1 MRSYLFVLSPSI
13 AIYNQWKD
21 ILVEIRKNG
30 DNVDM
35 FLPKPRTYENML
47 PSLYLIQKEIQIKNF
62 IVQVNPLNPYSLK
75 RLNIK
80 DIKFLINKRSFKFQ
94 NNIRFLLVRIVHKI
108 KFEYFRTVLGNCI
121 RYISSINSLK
131 RFSRRCFIKNKYD
144 FLLYDVFEERKVYIT
159 PFLSFFYTL
168 YRVGLFH
175 GNGISSTHFKNF
187 PIWTP
192 KDKLLIMDFTGLNKS
207 LYCWSLS
214 IKNFDYQIIG
224 IPSHAYNKDKLLK
237 GKKFNQSE
245 LKNKLNLGENINF
258 ITLTSRPDD
267 NTYCN
272 SNDRKSYLKLIGK
285 FLINSGKW
293 HLLIKAHP
301 KEEAYSKFSW
311 ANLLGLDS
319 ESNYFSIT
327 KKNPLELASISEF
340 GFSFVSHCCI
350 DFACFGKP
358 MIELRSV
365 EKSKHGDITSF
376 FDNDGQ
382 PLTAEAS
389 KKLSFSIKNKSEL
402 SLFLNEADKK
412 IKYLTLDSEKAY
424 KYCYGENQYKPGMFI
439 KLVDYKVNQNSN

>member
-13 AIYNQWKD
+13 AIYNNWKD
-21 ILVEIRKNG
+21 ILIEIKKNG
-30 DNVDM
+30 DNVDI
-35 FLPKPRTYENML
+35 FLPKPRAYENML
-47 PSLYLIQKEIQIKNF
+47 SSLYLIQKETQIKNF

-94 NNIRFLLVRIVHKI
+94 NNIRFLLARIIHKI
-108 KFEYFRTVLGNCI
+108 RFEYFRTVLGNCI
-121 RYISSINSLK
+121 RYISTINFLK
-131 RFSRRCFIKNKYD
+131 RFSRRCFLRNKYD
-144 FLLYDVFEERKVYIT
+144 FLLFDVFEERKVYII

-168 YRVGLFH
+168 YRVGIRQ
-175 GNGISSTHFKNF
+175 GNGISSVHFYF
-187 PIWTP
+187 YPFWTP

-207 LYCWSLS
+207 LYSWSLS

-237 GKKFNQSE
+237 GKKINQNE
-245 LKNKLNLGENINF
+245 LKNKLNLAEDINF

-267 NTYCN
+267 NSFCN

-293 HLLIKAHP
+293 HLLVKAHP
-301 KEEAYSKFSW
+301 KEEAYIKVSW

-327 KKNPLELASISEF
+327 QKSSLELASISEF
-340 GFSFVSHCCI
+340 GFSFVSDCCI

-358 MIELRSV
+358 MIELRSN
-365 EKSKHGDITSF
+365 EKSKYAYITSF

-382 PLTAEAS
+382 PITAEAS
-389 KKLSFSIKNKSEL
+389 KKLSYSINNRSEL

-412 IKYLTLDSEKAY
+412 INYLKLDSEKAY

-439 KLVDYKVNQNSN
+439 KLIDYKVNQKSN